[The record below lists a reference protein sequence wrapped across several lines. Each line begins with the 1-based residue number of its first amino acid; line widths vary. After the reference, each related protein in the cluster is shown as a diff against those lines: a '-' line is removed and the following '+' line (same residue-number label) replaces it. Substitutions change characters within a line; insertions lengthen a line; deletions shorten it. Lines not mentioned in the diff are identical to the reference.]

1 MQKILV
7 SLPDGLATRMR
18 AIIPHRKR
26 SEVIA
31 KILEEELK
39 RREQELYKC
48 ACEVEKDE
56 ALNRKMLDWDVA
68 VGDGIEPET
77 W

>member
-7 SLPDGLATRMR
+7 SLPDALVARVR
-18 AIIPHRKR
+18 AIIPNRKR

-31 KILEEELK
+31 KILEKELK

-48 ACEVEKDE
+48 AREIEKDE
-56 ALNRKMLDWDVA
+56 ALNMEMLDWDAVA
-68 VGDGIEPET
+68 GDGIEPET